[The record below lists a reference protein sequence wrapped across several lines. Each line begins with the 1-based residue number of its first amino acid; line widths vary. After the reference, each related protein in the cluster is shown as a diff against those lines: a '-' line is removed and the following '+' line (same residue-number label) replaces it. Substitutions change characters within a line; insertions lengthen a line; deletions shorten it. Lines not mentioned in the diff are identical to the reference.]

1 LGQRTLSIAQLP
13 NLRVLK
19 QRVSGSSSGMGESG
33 IVKFGQPCK
42 QVRRNNGARW
52 VTRGVD
58 LFSVHVQ
65 SLASAAETLQ
75 ACTAPCATYGTLFV
89 LAELQGE
96 LIIINTRD
104 QRNKT

>member
-1 LGQRTLSIAQLP
+1 
-13 NLRVLK
+13 
-19 QRVSGSSSGMGESG
+19 MGESG
-33 IVKFGQPCK
+33 IVKFGQPCQ
-42 QVRRNNGARW
+42 QVGRNNGARW

-58 LFSVHVQ
+58 LCSVHVQ

-75 ACTAPCATYGTLFV
+75 ACTVPYATYEMLFV

-96 LIIINTRD
+96 LIINTRD